1 MPQRN
6 GRQQRQHNG
15 RSVGSKDDQ
24 GREVLPGPKKPVWC
38 CACGEGNNW
47 ASRIKCKGCNRNAP
61 QSVVNRAKAAAKQRA
76 ASDSGPRAPPCP
88 TQSSRPTKEHLEYE
102 ALKKE
107 CEALKKT
114 LKSQATLQPTAGGGE
129 VGGAEEASDDAAMD
143 SAAEDLAARIKA
155 QRARVSKMEHADQDL
170 KDVWGKMQW
179 AVKME
184 TEKAALADV
193 QQRSREA
200 KPLDVQLKSA
210 LQHRNR
216 CERHKEHT
224 AEAVERTMR
233 EQAALEAKLVA
244 FRKAAGEAAANLASA
259 EADYKR
265 LQDLQ
270 AQPARAPAVPPLV
283 HDAPAGHVPA
293 GPIAVSVEDANQV
306 QAVLDGMCA
315 SGKIPPQLV
324 DAFVF
329 AENTTF
335 IKPPGA
341 LPPASGGHAVHA
353 AVNEDEAAAAARTAE
368 PAAAAARFQQR
379 KANEA
384 AAKEAEPAG
393 KGNGR
398 GDGSAPY

>member
-1 MPQRN
+1 
-6 GRQQRQHNG
+6 
-15 RSVGSKDDQ
+15 
-24 GREVLPGPKKPVWC
+24 
-38 CACGEGNNW
+38 
-47 ASRIKCKGCNRNAP
+47 
-61 QSVVNRAKAAAKQRA
+61 
-76 ASDSGPRAPPCP
+76 
-88 TQSSRPTKEHLEYE
+88 
-102 ALKKE
+102 
-107 CEALKKT
+107 
-114 LKSQATLQPTAGGGE
+114 
-129 VGGAEEASDDAAMD
+129 
-143 SAAEDLAARIKA
+143 
-155 QRARVSKMEHADQDL
+155 
-170 KDVWGKMQW
+170 
-179 AVKME
+179 
-184 TEKAALADV
+184 
-193 QQRSREA
+193 
-200 KPLDVQLKSA
+200 
-210 LQHRNR
+210 
-216 CERHKEHT
+216 
-224 AEAVERTMR
+224 MR
-233 EQAALEAKLVA
+233 EQAELEAKLVA

-329 AENTTF
+329 AVNRTF

-353 AVNEDEAAAAARTAE
+353 GVNEDEAAAAA
-368 PAAAAARFQQR
+368 AATRLQHR

-393 KGNGR
+393 KGNGK